1 MLFLFF
7 YALSISQTQVCK
19 TSFRSLFHSFCCK
32 AVRVPQKKSS
42 NKKFPPPQQC
52 PFLWGKKTRFT
63 AETRF
68 CETRCPQQ
76 KTRAA
81 RLPSTNLLQQPQAHA
96 ATRNDDFKSSLLL
109 FGGAP
114 TRYNR
119 NVIICRSCRAR
130 ESRHRHGQRKP
141 VALIGR
147 KGPKEGDARLFFN
160 LFAPIEV
167 LNSPQKPGTVSPSTT
182 YRGFTSCPVCQEY
195 PSRKLSLLPSL
206 ATTLPSAVTVSRMYG
221 DAMKTGNSEPET

>member
-1 MLFLFF
+1 M
-7 YALSISQTQVCK
+7 
-19 TSFRSLFHSFCCK
+19 R
-32 AVRVPQKKSS
+32 
-42 NKKFPPPQQC
+42 NKKRVQ
-52 PFLWGKKTRFT
+52 L
-63 AETRF
+63 
-68 CETRCPQQ
+68 
-76 KTRAA
+76 A

-141 VALIGR
+141 VALIGW

-182 YRGFTSCPVCQEY
+182 CQGFISCPACREF

-206 ATTLPSAVTVSRMYG
+206 AITLPSAAMVSHMSG
-221 DAMKTGNSEPET
+221 DGMKTDNLEPEI